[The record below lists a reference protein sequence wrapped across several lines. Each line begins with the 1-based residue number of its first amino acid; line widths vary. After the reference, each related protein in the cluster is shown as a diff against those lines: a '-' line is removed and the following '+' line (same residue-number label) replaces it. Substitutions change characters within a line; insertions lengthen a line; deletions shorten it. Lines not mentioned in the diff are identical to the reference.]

1 MGLHDLEMKV
11 YVTYGRKR
19 FVCHFDKPYQLEIS
33 LKPWPDLQNLGS
45 MIDNLN
51 LYGKVLLKLEQDNR
65 FICSLQHFRT
75 LGKVVYNKI
84 HLENGILCH
93 LLVIDKEPEN
103 NR

>member
-1 MGLHDLEMKV
+1 
-11 YVTYGRKR
+11 
-19 FVCHFDKPYQLEIS
+19 
-33 LKPWPDLQNLGS
+33 

-65 FICSLQHFRT
+65 FIFSLQHFGT

-93 LLVIDKEPEN
+93 LLVINKEPEN